1 MWDYI
6 LLGFLQGIFEW
17 IPVSSEG
24 IVALAS
30 NYLIKDFNSVD
41 LALFLH
47 LGTVLAVLVYFWK
60 DWINLAMFKD
70 KEFLRFFIIVTFI
83 SGTLGFFVYK
93 GARDVAMGSGLLVLM
108 GLGLLLTSW
117 FQKNN
122 IKLKINKDLSSIIV
136 GLLQAISAIP
146 GVSRSGSTVF
156 GLSLTESDPAEILKK
171 SYIISVPVVIGSSL
185 YLYIKDPTI
194 ALSSWPA
201 IVFSFI
207 FGLLSLKLL
216 LDFSKKVNFSKF
228 TMFFGILCL
237 LGALIEFSSKW
248 LIK

>member
-17 IPVSSEG
+17 IPISSEG
-24 IVALAS
+24 VVAIFS
-30 NYLIKDFNSVD
+30 SYLVKDYNSVD

-47 LGTVLAVLVYFWK
+47 LGTVLAAIVYFWK
-60 DWINLAMFKD
+60 DWINLAQFKD

-93 GARDVAMGSGLLVLM
+93 MARDFSMGSGLLALT

-117 FQKNN
+117 FQKTN
-122 IKLKINKDLSSIIV
+122 IKLNINKDVSSIIV

-156 GLSLTESDPAEILKK
+156 GLSLTESDPTEILKR
-171 SYIISVPVVIGSSL
+171 SYMISVPVVVGSSL
-185 YLYIKDPTI
+185 YLYIKDPVI
-194 ALSSWPA
+194 ASSSWIA
-201 IVFSFI
+201 VIFSFI
-207 FGLLSLKLL
+207 FGIISLKLL

-228 TMFFGILCL
+228 TLIFGLLCL
-237 LGALIEFSSKW
+237 LGALFQF
-248 LIK
+248 LA

>member
-17 IPVSSEG
+17 IPISSEG
-24 IVALAS
+24 VVAIFS
-30 NYLIKDFNSVD
+30 SYLIKDYNSVD

-47 LGTVLAVLVYFWK
+47 LGTVLAAIVYFWK
-60 DWINLAMFKD
+60 DWINLAQFKD

-93 GARDVAMGSGLLVLM
+93 MARDVSMGTGLLALT

-117 FQKNN
+117 FQKTN
-122 IKLKINKDLSSIIV
+122 IKLKINKDVSSIIV

-156 GLSLTESDPAEILKK
+156 GLSLTESDPTEILKR
-171 SYIISVPVVIGSSL
+171 SYMISVPVVVGSSL
-185 YLYIKDPTI
+185 YLYIKDPVI
-194 ALSSWPA
+194 ASSSWIA
-201 IVFSFI
+201 VIFSFI
-207 FGLLSLKLL
+207 FGIISLKLL

-228 TMFFGILCL
+228 TLIFGILCL
-237 LGALIEFSSKW
+237 LGALFQF
-248 LIK
+248 LA

>member
-1 MWDYI
+1 MWEYI
-6 LLGFLQGIFEW
+6 LLGFLQGVFEW

-30 NYLIKDFNSVD
+30 NYFIKDFNSVD

-47 LGTVLAVLVYFWK
+47 LGTLLATLVYFWK
-60 DWINLAMFKD
+60 DWLNLITLKD
-70 KEFLRFFIIVTFI
+70 KDFLRFFIIVSFI

-93 GARDVAMGSGLLVLM
+93 VARDVAMGSGLLVLM

-122 IKLKINKDLSSIIV
+122 IKLKINKDISSIIV
-136 GLLQAISAIP
+136 GILQALSAIP

-156 GLSLTESDPAEILKK
+156 GLSLTENNPTEILKK
-171 SYIISVPVVIGSSL
+171 SYIISVPVVLGSSL
-185 YLYIKDPTI
+185 YLYLDN
-194 ALSSWPA
+194 PA
-201 IVFSFI
+201 IASSPWLAVVFSFI
-207 FGLLSLKLL
+207 FGIISLKLL

-228 TMFFGILCL
+228 TLIFGILCL
-237 LGALIEFSSKW
+237 LGALVEF
-248 LIK
+248 LM

>member
-1 MWDYI
+1 MWEYV

-24 IVALAS
+24 VVAIFS
-30 NYLIKDFNSVD
+30 NYLVKDFNSVD

-60 DWINLAMFKD
+60 DWINLALFKD

-83 SGTLGFFVYK
+83 SGTLGFFIYK
-93 GARDVAMGSGLLVLM
+93 MARDVSMGSGLLALT

-122 IKLKINKDLSSIIV
+122 IKLKINKDISSIIV

-156 GLSLTESDPAEILKK
+156 GLSLTENDPTEILKK

-185 YLYIKDPTI
+185 YLYIKNPTI
-194 ALSSWPA
+194 ASSSWIA
-201 IVFSFI
+201 VIFSFI
-207 FGLLSLKLL
+207 FGIISLKLL

-228 TMFFGILCL
+228 TLIFGLLCL
-237 LGALIEFSSKW
+237 VGALFQF
-248 LIK
+248 LA

>member
-1 MWDYI
+1 MWEYI
-6 LLGFLQGIFEW
+6 LLGFLQGVFEW

-30 NYLIKDFNSVD
+30 NYFIKDFNSVD

-47 LGTVLAVLVYFWK
+47 LGTLLATLVYFWK
-60 DWINLAMFKD
+60 DWLNLITFKD
-70 KEFLRFFIIVTFI
+70 KDFLRFFIIVSFI

-93 GARDVAMGSGLLVLM
+93 VARDVAMGSGLLVLM

-122 IKLKINKDLSSIIV
+122 IKLKINKDISSVIV
-136 GLLQAISAIP
+136 GILQALSAIP

-156 GLSLTESDPAEILKK
+156 GLSLTENNPAEILKK
-171 SYIISVPVVIGSSL
+171 SYIISVPVVLGSSL
-185 YLYIKDPTI
+185 YLYLDNPAI
-194 ALSSWPA
+194 ASSSWLA
-201 IVFSFI
+201 VVFSFI
-207 FGLLSLKLL
+207 FGIISLKLL

-228 TMFFGILCL
+228 TLIFGILCL
-237 LGALIEFSSKW
+237 LGALVEF
-248 LIK
+248 LM

>member
-17 IPVSSEG
+17 IPISSEG
-24 IVALAS
+24 VVAIFS
-30 NYLIKDFNSVD
+30 SYLVKDYNSVD

-47 LGTVLAVLVYFWK
+47 LGTVLAAIVYFWK
-60 DWINLAMFKD
+60 DWINLVQFKD

-93 GARDVAMGSGLLVLM
+93 MARDVSMGTGLLVLT

-117 FQKNN
+117 FQKTN
-122 IKLKINKDLSSIIV
+122 IKLKINKDVSSIIV

-156 GLSLTESDPAEILKK
+156 GLSLTESDPTEILKR
-171 SYIISVPVVIGSSL
+171 SYMISVPVVVGSSL
-185 YLYIKDPTI
+185 YLYIKDPVI
-194 ALSSWPA
+194 ASSSWIA
-201 IVFSFI
+201 VIFSFI
-207 FGLLSLKLL
+207 FGIISLKLL

-228 TMFFGILCL
+228 TLIFGILCL
-237 LGALIEFSSKW
+237 LGALFQF
-248 LIK
+248 LA

>member
-6 LLGFLQGIFEW
+6 LLGFLQGVFEW

-24 IVALAS
+24 VVAIFS
-30 NYLIKDFNSVD
+30 NYLIKDYNSVD

-47 LGTVLAVLVYFWK
+47 LGTVLAAIVYFWK
-60 DWINLAMFKD
+60 DWINLAQFKD

-83 SGTLGFFVYK
+83 SGTLGLFVYK
-93 GARDVAMGSGLLVLM
+93 MARDISVGPGLLALT

-117 FQKNN
+117 FQKSN
-122 IKLKINKDLSSIIV
+122 IKLKINKDVSSIIV

-156 GLSLTESDPAEILKK
+156 GLSLTESDPTEILKK
-171 SYIISVPVVIGSSL
+171 SYMISVPVVIGSSL
-185 YLYIKDPTI
+185 YLYIKDPVI
-194 ALSSWPA
+194 ASSSWIA
-201 IVFSFI
+201 VIFSFI
-207 FGLLSLKLL
+207 FGIISLKLL

-228 TMFFGILCL
+228 TLIFGILCL
-237 LGALIEFSSKW
+237 LGALFQF
-248 LIK
+248 LA

>member
-1 MWDYI
+1 MWEYI
-6 LLGFLQGIFEW
+6 LLGALQGIFEW

-24 IVALAS
+24 VVAIFS
-30 NYLIKDFNSVD
+30 NYLVKDFNSVD

-47 LGTVLAVLVYFWK
+47 LGTVLAVIVYFWR
-60 DWINLAMFKD
+60 DWINLALFKD

-93 GARDVAMGSGLLVLM
+93 MARDVSMGSGLLALT

-117 FQKNN
+117 FQKKN
-122 IKLKINKDLSSIIV
+122 IKLNINKDLSSIIV

-156 GLSLTESDPAEILKK
+156 GLSLTENNPTEILKK
-171 SYIISVPVVIGSSL
+171 SYIISVPVVLGSSL
-185 YLYIKDPTI
+185 YLYLDNPTI
-194 ALSSWPA
+194 ASSSWIA
-201 IVFSFI
+201 VVFSFI
-207 FGLLSLKLL
+207 FGIISLKLL

-228 TMFFGILCL
+228 TLIFGILCL
-237 LGALIEFSSKW
+237 IGALFQF
-248 LIK
+248 LM

>member
-17 IPVSSEG
+17 IPISSEG
-24 IVALAS
+24 VVAIFS
-30 NYLIKDFNSVD
+30 SYLIKDYNSVD

-47 LGTVLAVLVYFWK
+47 LGTVLAAIVYFWK
-60 DWINLAMFKD
+60 DWINLVQFKD

-93 GARDVAMGSGLLVLM
+93 MARDVSMGTGLLVLT

-117 FQKNN
+117 FQKTN
-122 IKLKINKDLSSIIV
+122 IKLNINKDVSSIIV

-156 GLSLTESDPAEILKK
+156 GLSLTESDPTEILKR
-171 SYIISVPVVIGSSL
+171 SYMISVPVVVGSSL
-185 YLYIKDPTI
+185 YLYIKDPVI
-194 ALSSWPA
+194 ASSSWIA
-201 IVFSFI
+201 VIFSFI
-207 FGLLSLKLL
+207 FGIISLKLL

-228 TMFFGILCL
+228 TLIFGILCL
-237 LGALIEFSSKW
+237 LGALFQF
-248 LIK
+248 LA

>member
-17 IPVSSEG
+17 IPISSEG
-24 IVALAS
+24 VVAIFS
-30 NYLIKDFNSVD
+30 SYLVKDYNSVD

-47 LGTVLAVLVYFWK
+47 LGTVLAAIVYFWK
-60 DWINLAMFKD
+60 DWINLAQFKD

-93 GARDVAMGSGLLVLM
+93 MARDFSMGSGLLALT

-117 FQKNN
+117 FQKTN
-122 IKLKINKDLSSIIV
+122 IKLNINKDVSSIIV

-156 GLSLTESDPAEILKK
+156 GLSLTESDPTEILKR
-171 SYIISVPVVIGSSL
+171 SYMISVPVVVGSSL
-185 YLYIKDPTI
+185 YLYIKDPVI
-194 ALSSWPA
+194 ASSSWIA
-201 IVFSFI
+201 VIFSFI
-207 FGLLSLKLL
+207 FGIISLKLL

-228 TMFFGILCL
+228 TLIFGLLCL
-237 LGALIEFSSKW
+237 FGALFQF
-248 LIK
+248 LA

>member
-17 IPVSSEG
+17 IPISSEG
-24 IVALAS
+24 VVAIFS
-30 NYLIKDFNSVD
+30 SYLVKDYNSVD

-47 LGTVLAVLVYFWK
+47 LGTVLAAIVYFWK
-60 DWINLAMFKD
+60 DWINLAQFKD

-93 GARDVAMGSGLLVLM
+93 MARDVSMGAGLLALT

-117 FQKNN
+117 FQKTN
-122 IKLKINKDLSSIIV
+122 IKLKINKDVSSIIV

-156 GLSLTESDPAEILKK
+156 GLSLTESDPTEILKR
-171 SYIISVPVVIGSSL
+171 SYMISVPVVIGSSL
-185 YLYIKDPTI
+185 YLYIKDPVI
-194 ALSSWPA
+194 ASSSWIA
-201 IVFSFI
+201 VIFSFI
-207 FGLLSLKLL
+207 FGIISLKLL
-216 LDFSKKVNFSKF
+216 LDFSKKINFSKF
-228 TMFFGILCL
+228 TLIFGLLCL
-237 LGALIEFSSKW
+237 LGALFQF
-248 LIK
+248 LA

>member
-17 IPVSSEG
+17 IPISSEG
-24 IVALAS
+24 VVAIFS
-30 NYLIKDFNSVD
+30 SYLVKDYNSVD

-47 LGTVLAVLVYFWK
+47 LGTVLAAIVYFWK
-60 DWINLAMFKD
+60 DWINLAQFKD

-93 GARDVAMGSGLLVLM
+93 MARDVSMGSGLLALT

-117 FQKNN
+117 FQKTN
-122 IKLKINKDLSSIIV
+122 IKLKINKDVSSIIV

-156 GLSLTESDPAEILKK
+156 GLSLTESDPTEILKR
-171 SYIISVPVVIGSSL
+171 SYMISVPVVIGSSL
-185 YLYIKDPTI
+185 YLYIKDPVI
-194 ALSSWPA
+194 ASSSWIA
-201 IVFSFI
+201 VIFSFI
-207 FGLLSLKLL
+207 FGIISLKLL

-228 TMFFGILCL
+228 TLIFGLLCL
-237 LGALIEFSSKW
+237 LGALFQF
-248 LIK
+248 LA

>member
-6 LLGFLQGIFEW
+6 LLGFLQGVFEW
-17 IPVSSEG
+17 IPISSEG
-24 IVALAS
+24 VVAIFS
-30 NYLIKDFNSVD
+30 SYLVKDYNSVD

-47 LGTVLAVLVYFWK
+47 LGTVLAAIVYFWK
-60 DWINLAMFKD
+60 DWINLAQFKD

-93 GARDVAMGSGLLVLM
+93 MARDVSMGTGLLALT

-117 FQKNN
+117 FQKTN
-122 IKLKINKDLSSIIV
+122 IKLRINKDVSSIIV

-156 GLSLTESDPAEILKK
+156 GLSLTESDPTEILKR
-171 SYIISVPVVIGSSL
+171 SYMISVPVVVGSSL
-185 YLYIKDPTI
+185 YLYIKDPVI
-194 ALSSWPA
+194 ASSSWIA
-201 IVFSFI
+201 VIFSFI
-207 FGLLSLKLL
+207 FGIISLKLL

-228 TMFFGILCL
+228 TLIFGILCL
-237 LGALIEFSSKW
+237 LGALFQF
-248 LIK
+248 LA

>member
-17 IPVSSEG
+17 IPISSEG
-24 IVALAS
+24 VVAIFS
-30 NYLIKDFNSVD
+30 SYLVKDYNSVD

-47 LGTVLAVLVYFWK
+47 LGTVLAAIVYFWK
-60 DWINLAMFKD
+60 DWINLAQFKD

-93 GARDVAMGSGLLVLM
+93 MARDVSMGAGLLALT

-117 FQKNN
+117 FQKTN
-122 IKLKINKDLSSIIV
+122 IKLKINKDVSSIIV

-156 GLSLTESDPAEILKK
+156 GLSLTESDPTEILKR
-171 SYIISVPVVIGSSL
+171 SYMISVPVVIGSSL
-185 YLYIKDPTI
+185 YLYIKDPVI
-194 ALSSWPA
+194 ASSSWIA
-201 IVFSFI
+201 VIFSFI
-207 FGLLSLKLL
+207 FGIISLKLL

-228 TMFFGILCL
+228 TLIFGLLCL
-237 LGALIEFSSKW
+237 FGALFQF
-248 LIK
+248 LA

>member
-1 MWDYI
+1 MWEYI

-24 IVALAS
+24 IVAIFS
-30 NYLIKDFNSVD
+30 QYLVKDFNSVD

-47 LGTVLAVLVYFWK
+47 LGTVLAVLVYFWR
-60 DWINLAMFKD
+60 DWINLVMFKD
-70 KEFLRFFIIVTFI
+70 KDFLRFFIIVTFI

-93 GARDVAMGSGLLVLM
+93 MARDVSMGSGLLVLM
-108 GLGLLLTSW
+108 GLGLILTSW

-122 IKLKINKDLSSIIV
+122 VKLKINKDVSSIIV
-136 GLLQAISAIP
+136 GLLQALSAIP

-156 GLSLTESDPAEILKK
+156 GLSLTENDPTEILKK

-185 YLYIKDPTI
+185 YLYIKNPVM
-194 ALSSWPA
+194 ASSSWIA
-201 IVFSFI
+201 VVFSFI
-207 FGLLSLKLL
+207 FGIISLKLL

-228 TMFFGILCL
+228 TLIFGILCL
-237 LGALIEFSSKW
+237 LGALFQF
-248 LIK
+248 LA

>member
-1 MWDYI
+1 MWEYI

-24 IVALAS
+24 VVAIFS

-47 LGTVLAVLVYFWK
+47 LGTVLAVIVYFWR
-60 DWINLAMFKD
+60 DWINLTLFKD

-93 GARDVAMGSGLLVLM
+93 IARDVSMGSGLLALT

-117 FQKNN
+117 FQKKN
-122 IKLKINKDLSSIIV
+122 IKLNINKDLSSVIV
-136 GLLQAISAIP
+136 GLLQAFSAIP

-156 GLSLTESDPAEILKK
+156 GLSLTENNPTEILKK
-171 SYIISVPVVIGSSL
+171 SYIISVPIVLGSSL
-185 YLYIKDPTI
+185 YLYLDNPTI
-194 ALSSWPA
+194 ASSSWIA
-201 IVFSFI
+201 VFFSFI
-207 FGLLSLKLL
+207 FGIISLKLL

-228 TMFFGILCL
+228 TLIFGLLCL
-237 LGALIEFSSKW
+237 FGALIEF
-248 LIK
+248 LM